1 MPRVRTQE
9 ATKFRRRY
17 TADQSTGTASVQLM
31 YSFVRQPKWIAAH
44 MLVMLLLVTF
54 LLAGTWQFGRHQK
67 RLDRNDVVLDRADTV
82 MLEAA
87 DLFESQDIFEFR
99 LVQLNGSWSASDSVL
114 IRNRS
119 HQDIAGCHLA
129 VPLKVS
135 NNEGVLVVAGW
146 LSAPLCDINE
156 LEAPTGDV
164 SLVGR
169 VRLSQT
175 RGAIGARDRA
185 DGVIK
190 TLARTD
196 VARIDQQVALSL
208 APVYVELITSNPS
221 VAEAVA
227 VDPPPT
233 DLGPH
238 LAYAVQWF
246 LFFAVGA
253 VGYPLVLRRQARK
266 GNLEDLKDSA

>member
-1 MPRVRTQE
+1 
-9 ATKFRRRY
+9 
-17 TADQSTGTASVQLM
+17 M
-31 YSFVRQPKWIAAH
+31 YSFVRQPKWIAAY
-44 MLVMLLLVTF
+44 MLVLLLLVTF
-54 LLAGTWQFGRHQK
+54 LLGGTWQFGRHQK

-87 DLFESQDIFEFR
+87 DLFEAQDIFEFR

-135 NNEGVLVVAGW
+135 SNEGVLVVAGW
-146 LSAPLCDINE
+146 LSAPLCDIDE

-196 VARIDQQVALSL
+196 VARVDQQVALSL

-246 LFFAVGA
+246 LFCAVGA

>member
-17 TADQSTGTASVQLM
+17 TAAESTGPTSVQLM
-31 YSFVRQPKWIAAH
+31 YSFVRLPKWMAAH
-44 MLVMLLLVTF
+44 VLVLLLLVTF

-67 RLDRNDVVLDRADTV
+67 RIDRNDVVLDRADAV
-82 MLEAA
+82 LLEIG
-87 DLFESQDIFEFR
+87 DLFEPQDIFEFR
-99 LVQLNGSWSASDSVL
+99 LVQLNGSWSTSDSVL

-119 HQDIAGCHLA
+119 HQDMAGCHLA
-129 VPLKVS
+129 IPLAVS
-135 NNEGVLVVAGW
+135 SNEGVLVVAGW
-146 LSAPLCDINE
+146 LNEPLCDIDR
-156 LEAPTGDV
+156 LEVPTGDV

-169 VRLSQT
+169 VRLTQT

-185 DGVIK
+185 DGVIR

-196 VARIDQQVALSL
+196 VARVDQQVALSL

-266 GNLEDLKDSA
+266 GDLEDLKDSV

>member
-44 MLVMLLLVTF
+44 MLVLLLLVTF

-135 NNEGVLVVAGW
+135 SNEGVLVVAGW
-146 LSAPLCDINE
+146 LSAPLCDIDE

-185 DGVIK
+185 DGIIK

-196 VARIDQQVALSL
+196 VARVDQQVALSL

>member
-17 TADQSTGTASVQLM
+17 TAAESTGPASVQLM
-31 YSFVRQPKWIAAH
+31 YSFVRQPKWMAAH
-44 MLVMLLLVTF
+44 VLVLLLLVTF

-67 RLDRNDVVLDRADTV
+67 RIDRNDVVLDRADAV
-82 MLEAA
+82 LLEIG
-87 DLFESQDIFEFR
+87 DLFEPQDIFEFR
-99 LVQLNGSWSASDSVL
+99 LVQLNGSWSTSDSVL

-119 HQDIAGCHLA
+119 HQDMAGCHLA
-129 VPLKVS
+129 IPLAVS
-135 NNEGVLVVAGW
+135 SNEGVLVVAGW
-146 LSAPLCDINE
+146 LNEPLCDIDR
-156 LEAPTGDV
+156 LEVPTGDV

-169 VRLSQT
+169 VRLTQT

-185 DGVIK
+185 DGVIR

-196 VARIDQQVALSL
+196 VARVDQQVALSL

-266 GNLEDLKDSA
+266 GDLEDLKDSV

>member
-44 MLVMLLLVTF
+44 MLVLLLLVTF

-196 VARIDQQVALSL
+196 VARVDQQVALSL

-246 LFFAVGA
+246 LF
-253 VGYPLVLRRQARK
+253 LSLIHI
-266 GNLEDLKDSA
+266 

>member
-17 TADQSTGTASVQLM
+17 TAAESTGPASVQLM
-31 YSFVRQPKWIAAH
+31 YSFVRQPKWMAAH
-44 MLVMLLLVTF
+44 VLVLLLLVTF

-67 RLDRNDVVLDRADTV
+67 RIDRNEVVLDRADAV
-82 MLEAA
+82 LLEIG
-87 DLFESQDIFEFR
+87 DLFEPQDIFEFR
-99 LVQLNGSWSASDSVL
+99 LVQLKGSWSTSDSVL

-119 HQDIAGCHLA
+119 HQDMAGCHLA
-129 VPLKVS
+129 IPLAVS
-135 NNEGVLVVAGW
+135 SNEGVLVVAGW
-146 LSAPLCDINE
+146 LNEPLCDIDQ
-156 LEAPTGDV
+156 LEVPTGDV

-169 VRLSQT
+169 VRLTQT

-185 DGVIK
+185 DGVIR

-196 VARIDQQVALSL
+196 VARVDQQVALSL

-266 GNLEDLKDSA
+266 GDLEDLKDSV

>member
-17 TADQSTGTASVQLM
+17 TAAESTGPASVQLM
-31 YSFVRQPKWIAAH
+31 YSFVRQPKWMAAH
-44 MLVMLLLVTF
+44 VLVLLLLVTF

-67 RLDRNDVVLDRADTV
+67 RIDRNDVVLDRADAV
-82 MLEAA
+82 LLEIG
-87 DLFESQDIFEFR
+87 DLFEPQDIFEFR
-99 LVQLNGSWSASDSVL
+99 LVQLKGSWSTSDSVL

-119 HQDIAGCHLA
+119 HQDMAGCHLA
-129 VPLKVS
+129 IPLAVS
-135 NNEGVLVVAGW
+135 SNEGVLVVAGW
-146 LSAPLCDINE
+146 LNEPLCDIDR
-156 LEAPTGDV
+156 LEVPTGDV

-169 VRLSQT
+169 VRLTQT

-185 DGVIK
+185 DGVIR

-196 VARIDQQVALSL
+196 VARVDQQVALSL

-266 GNLEDLKDSA
+266 GDLEDLKDSV

>member
-44 MLVMLLLVTF
+44 MLVLLLLVTF

-82 MLEAA
+82 MLESA

-135 NNEGVLVVAGW
+135 SNEGVLVVAGW

-196 VARIDQQVALSL
+196 VARVDQQVALSL

>member
-1 MPRVRTQE
+1 
-9 ATKFRRRY
+9 
-17 TADQSTGTASVQLM
+17 M
-31 YSFVRQPKWIAAH
+31 YSFVRQPKWLAAH
-44 MLVMLLLVTF
+44 LLVVF
-54 LLAGTWQFGRHQK
+54 LLGTFVLAGIWQFGRHRE
-67 RLDRNDVVLDRADTV
+67 RLDRNNVVLDRVDAD
-82 MLEAA
+82 MLESKN
-87 DLFESQDIFEFR
+87 LFQPQDVFEFR
-99 LVQLNGSWSASDSVL
+99 LVKLDGSWSSGDSVL

-129 VPLKVS
+129 VPLAI
-135 NNEGVLVVAGW
+135 NENQGVLVVAGW
-146 LSAPLCDINE
+146 LNETLCDIDR
-156 LEAPTGDV
+156 LEAPNGEV

-185 DGVIK
+185 DGVIR
-190 TLARTD
+190 TLARAD
-196 VARIDQQVALSL
+196 VARVNQQVALSL
-208 APVYVELITSNPS
+208 APVYVELVTSSPA
-221 VAEAVA
+221 VAQAVA

-253 VGYPLVLRRQARK
+253 IGYPLVLRRQARK
-266 GNLEDLKDSA
+266 GHLEDLSNSV

>member
-17 TADQSTGTASVQLM
+17 TAAESTGPASVQLM
-31 YSFVRQPKWIAAH
+31 YSFVRQPKWMAAH
-44 MLVMLLLVTF
+44 VLVLLLLVTF

-67 RLDRNDVVLDRADTV
+67 RIDRNEVVLDRADAV
-82 MLEAA
+82 LIEIG
-87 DLFESQDIFEFR
+87 DLFEPQDIFEFR
-99 LVQLNGSWSASDSVL
+99 LVQLNGSWSTSDSVL

-119 HQDIAGCHLA
+119 HQDMAGCHLA
-129 VPLKVS
+129 IPLAVS
-135 NNEGVLVVAGW
+135 SNEGVLVVAGW
-146 LSAPLCDINE
+146 LNEPLCDIDR
-156 LEAPTGDV
+156 LEVPTGDV

-169 VRLSQT
+169 VRLTQT

-185 DGVIK
+185 DGVIR

-196 VARIDQQVALSL
+196 VARVDQQVALSL

-266 GNLEDLKDSA
+266 GDLEDLKDSV

>member
-1 MPRVRTQE
+1 M
-9 ATKFRRRY
+9 
-17 TADQSTGTASVQLM
+17 
-31 YSFVRQPKWIAAH
+31 AAH
-44 MLVMLLLVTF
+44 LLVLLLLVTF

-67 RLDRNDVVLDRADTV
+67 RIDRNDVVLDRADAV
-82 MLEAA
+82 LLEIG
-87 DLFESQDIFEFR
+87 DLFEPQDIFEFR
-99 LVQLNGSWSASDSVL
+99 LVQLKGSWSTSDSVL

-119 HQDIAGCHLA
+119 HQDMAGCHLA
-129 VPLKVS
+129 IPLAVS
-135 NNEGVLVVAGW
+135 SDEGVLVVAGW
-146 LSAPLCDINE
+146 LNEPLCDIDQ

-169 VRLSQT
+169 VRLTQT

-185 DGVIK
+185 DGVIR

-196 VARIDQQVALSL
+196 VARVDQQVALSL

-266 GNLEDLKDSA
+266 GDLEDLQDLV

>member
-135 NNEGVLVVAGW
+135 SNEGVLVVAGW

>member
-1 MPRVRTQE
+1 
-9 ATKFRRRY
+9 
-17 TADQSTGTASVQLM
+17 M

-44 MLVMLLLVTF
+44 MLVLLLLVTF

-87 DLFESQDIFEFR
+87 DLFEAQDIFEFR

-135 NNEGVLVVAGW
+135 SNEGVLVVAGW

-164 SLVGR
+164 SLG
-169 VRLSQT
+169 
-175 RGAIGARDRA
+175 
-185 DGVIK
+185 
-190 TLARTD
+190 
-196 VARIDQQVALSL
+196 
-208 APVYVELITSNPS
+208 
-221 VAEAVA
+221 
-227 VDPPPT
+227 
-233 DLGPH
+233 
-238 LAYAVQWF
+238 
-246 LFFAVGA
+246 
-253 VGYPLVLRRQARK
+253 RK
-266 GNLEDLKDSA
+266 GTT

>member
-17 TADQSTGTASVQLM
+17 TAAESTGPASVQLM
-31 YSFVRQPKWIAAH
+31 YSFVRQPKWMAAH
-44 MLVMLLLVTF
+44 VLVLLLLVTI

-67 RLDRNDVVLDRADTV
+67 RIDRNDVVLDRADAV
-82 MLEAA
+82 LLEIG
-87 DLFESQDIFEFR
+87 DLFEPQDIFEFR
-99 LVQLNGSWSASDSVL
+99 LVQLNGSWSTSDSVL

-119 HQDIAGCHLA
+119 HQDMAGCHLA
-129 VPLKVS
+129 IPLAVS
-135 NNEGVLVVAGW
+135 SNEGVLVVAGW
-146 LSAPLCDINE
+146 LNEPLCDIDQ
-156 LEAPTGDV
+156 LEVPTGDV

-169 VRLSQT
+169 VRLTQT

-185 DGVIK
+185 DGVIR

-196 VARIDQQVALSL
+196 VARVDQQVALSL

-266 GNLEDLKDSA
+266 GDLDDLKDSV

>member
-44 MLVMLLLVTF
+44 MLVLLLLVTF
-54 LLAGTWQFGRHQK
+54 LLAGTWQFGRHKK

-135 NNEGVLVVAGW
+135 SNEGVLVVAGW

-196 VARIDQQVALSL
+196 VARVDQQVALSL

>member
-44 MLVMLLLVTF
+44 MLVLLLLVTF

-135 NNEGVLVVAGW
+135 SNEGVLVVAGW

-196 VARIDQQVALSL
+196 VARVDQQVALSL

>member
-17 TADQSTGTASVQLM
+17 TAAESTGPASVQLM
-31 YSFVRQPKWIAAH
+31 YSFVRQPKWMAAH
-44 MLVMLLLVTF
+44 VLVLLLLVTF

-67 RLDRNDVVLDRADTV
+67 RIDRNDVVLDRADAV
-82 MLEAA
+82 LLEIG
-87 DLFESQDIFEFR
+87 DLFEPQDIFEFR
-99 LVQLNGSWSASDSVL
+99 LVQLKGSWSTSDSVL

-119 HQDIAGCHLA
+119 HQDMAGCHLA
-129 VPLKVS
+129 IPLAVS
-135 NNEGVLVVAGW
+135 SNEGVLVVAGW
-146 LSAPLCDINE
+146 LNEPLCDIDQ
-156 LEAPTGDV
+156 LEVPTGDV

-169 VRLSQT
+169 VRLTQT

-185 DGVIK
+185 DGVIR

-196 VARIDQQVALSL
+196 VARVDQQVALSL

-266 GNLEDLKDSA
+266 GDLEDLKDSV

>member
-17 TADQSTGTASVQLM
+17 TAAESTGPASVQLM
-31 YSFVRQPKWIAAH
+31 YSFVRQPKWMAAH
-44 MLVMLLLVTF
+44 VLVLLLLVTF

-67 RLDRNDVVLDRADTV
+67 RIDRNDVVLDRADAV
-82 MLEAA
+82 LLEIG
-87 DLFESQDIFEFR
+87 DLFEPQDIFEFR
-99 LVQLNGSWSASDSVL
+99 LVQLKGSWSTSDSVL

-119 HQDIAGCHLA
+119 HQDMAGCHLA
-129 VPLKVS
+129 IPLAVS
-135 NNEGVLVVAGW
+135 SNEGVLVVAGW
-146 LSAPLCDINE
+146 LNEPLCDIDQ

-169 VRLSQT
+169 VRLTQT

-185 DGVIK
+185 DGVIR

-196 VARIDQQVALSL
+196 VARVDQQVALSL

-266 GNLEDLKDSA
+266 GVLEDLQDLV

>member
-17 TADQSTGTASVQLM
+17 TAAESTGPASVQLM
-31 YSFVRQPKWIAAH
+31 YSFVRQPKWMAAH
-44 MLVMLLLVTF
+44 VLVLLLLVTF

-67 RLDRNDVVLDRADTV
+67 RIDRNEVVLDRADAV
-82 MLEAA
+82 LIEIG
-87 DLFESQDIFEFR
+87 DLFEPQDIFEFR
-99 LVQLNGSWSASDSVL
+99 LVQLKGSWSTSDSVL

-119 HQDIAGCHLA
+119 HQDMAGCHLA
-129 VPLKVS
+129 IPLAVS
-135 NNEGVLVVAGW
+135 SNEGVLVVAGW
-146 LSAPLCDINE
+146 LNEPLCDIDQ
-156 LEAPTGDV
+156 LEVPTGDV

-169 VRLSQT
+169 VRLTQT

-185 DGVIK
+185 DGVIR

-196 VARIDQQVALSL
+196 VARVDQQVALSL

-266 GNLEDLKDSA
+266 GDLEDLKDSV

>member
-17 TADQSTGTASVQLM
+17 TAAESTGPTSVQLM
-31 YSFVRQPKWIAAH
+31 YSFVRQPKWMAAH
-44 MLVMLLLVTF
+44 VLVLLLLVTF

-67 RLDRNDVVLDRADTV
+67 RIDRNEVVLDRADAV
-82 MLEAA
+82 LIEIG
-87 DLFESQDIFEFR
+87 DLFEPQDIFEFR
-99 LVQLNGSWSASDSVL
+99 LVQLNGSWSTSDSVL

-119 HQDIAGCHLA
+119 HQDMAGCHLA
-129 VPLKVS
+129 IPLAVS
-135 NNEGVLVVAGW
+135 SNEGVLVVAGW
-146 LSAPLCDINE
+146 LNEPLCDIDR
-156 LEAPTGDV
+156 LEVPTGDV

-169 VRLSQT
+169 VRLTQT

-185 DGVIK
+185 DGVIR

-196 VARIDQQVALSL
+196 VARVDQQVALSL

-266 GNLEDLKDSA
+266 GDLEDLKDSV

>member
-135 NNEGVLVVAGW
+135 SNEGVLVVAGW

-185 DGVIK
+185 DGIIK

-196 VARIDQQVALSL
+196 VARVDQQVALSL

>member
-17 TADQSTGTASVQLM
+17 TAAESTGPASVQLM
-31 YSFVRQPKWIAAH
+31 YSFVRQPKWMAAH
-44 MLVMLLLVTF
+44 VLVLLLLVTF

-67 RLDRNDVVLDRADTV
+67 RIDRNDVVLDRADAV
-82 MLEAA
+82 LLEIG
-87 DLFESQDIFEFR
+87 DLFEPQDIFEFR
-99 LVQLNGSWSASDSVL
+99 LVQLNGSWSTSDSVL

-119 HQDIAGCHLA
+119 HQDMAGCHLA
-129 VPLKVS
+129 IPLAVS
-135 NNEGVLVVAGW
+135 SNEGVLVVAGW
-146 LSAPLCDINE
+146 LNEPLCDIDR
-156 LEAPTGDV
+156 LEVPTGDV

-169 VRLSQT
+169 VRLTQT

-185 DGVIK
+185 DGVIR

-196 VARIDQQVALSL
+196 VARVDQQVALSL

-238 LAYAVQWF
+238 LAYAVQWL

-266 GNLEDLKDSA
+266 GDLEDLKDSV

>member
-135 NNEGVLVVAGW
+135 SNEGVLVVAGW

-196 VARIDQQVALSL
+196 VARVDQQVALSL